1 MRKFIDGYYRLL
13 NLLLGASVGILI
25 VPVTIQMISRFTALI
40 PAWIWT
46 EEMARFLFIWMV
58 MLGAMIG
65 VRDASHFECDVWP
78 ELKPRANALL
88 RIVSTVFVL
97 VFALVFVW
105 YGIKFVQFGWNQTS
119 ELADLPMAWIF
130 VAWPLTGVH
139 VAAVRLRADPGRH
152 PHRALRTWRR
162 RRAAAPR
169 CDAGQRGMSAAGH
182 IGARGGRRGAGEHY
196 RHRKGELDER
206 IPAPHTELPPRRAPL
221 IPRPSPAVLP

>member
-13 NLLLGASVGILI
+13 NVLLGASVGILI

-119 ELADLPMAWIF
+119 ELADMPMTWIF
-130 VAWPLTGVH
+130 VAWPLTGVTWLLFG
-139 VAAVRLRADPGRH
+139 VRADPGRH
-152 PHRALRTWRR
+152 PHRALRT
-162 RRAAAPR
+162 
-169 CDAGQRGMSAAGH
+169 
-182 IGARGGRRGAGEHY
+182 
-196 RHRKGELDER
+196 
-206 IPAPHTELPPRRAPL
+206 
-221 IPRPSPAVLP
+221 